1 MSHSV
6 PARLFP
12 CLLSLCVLVAC
23 GGGGG
28 TGQEF
33 AASASSSSSS
43 SSSSSGAGAGL
54 AISAASVSANS
65 VTVTGTG
72 FGSRTRVAPLKFED
86 FDGRATGAAPATFG
100 YHNYG
105 GFGGTT
111 TVDASAA
118 FSGSKSLLHQS
129 HAGPASPEDSVEE
142 SFPHI
147 AVRGFSSQELY
158 LSYRIKFRTNGGRIA
173 QLKFNRSGMEVSGDC
188 YGGSPKFYSSYYPVG
203 PSTNRYDSDKTLA
216 GGVQGGILR
225 RDGTRD
231 EGWAGEVNMGSG
243 TVIPLKEDTWYQVE
257 EYYRLNDIG
266 QSNGQHLTWVNGN
279 LQINRTALQVRSDAT
294 QVLNCSYLVIGMD
307 YWLNPGS
314 TNGVS
319 VWYDDH
325 YLDTSRARLVLA
337 NAASWS
343 ASTQRIPLPAS
354 AWSGNSIAAP
364 LLRSGLAAGPAW
376 LYVVNASGAVS
387 NAWPITLP

>member
-1 MSHSV
+1 M
-6 PARLFP
+6 
-12 CLLSLCVLVAC
+12 
-23 GGGGG
+23 
-28 TGQEF
+28 
-33 AASASSSSSS
+33 SSSV
-43 SSSSSGAGAGL
+43 AGF
-54 AISAASVSANS
+54 AISAASVSAGN
-65 VTVTGTG
+65 VTVTGAG
-72 FGSRTRVAPLKFED
+72 FGSRAQAAPLKFED
-86 FDGRATGAAPATFG
+86 FDSRTVGAAPVSFG
-100 YHNYG
+100 YYNYG

-129 HAGPASPEDSVEE
+129 HSGPASPEGAVEE

-173 QLKFNRSGMEVSGDC
+173 QLKFNRSGMEVNGDC

-203 PSTNRYDSDKTLA
+203 PSVNRYDSDKTLA

-231 EGWAGEVNMGSG
+231 EGWAGEASMGSG
-243 TVIPLKEDTWYQVE
+243 TVIPLQEEVWYQVE

-279 LQINRTALQVRSDAT
+279 LQINRNALQVRSDAT
-294 QVLNCSYLVIGMD
+294 HMLNCSYLVIGMD

-325 YLDTSRARLVLA
+325 YLDTSRARVVLA
-337 NAASWS
+337 NAATWS
-343 ASTQRIPLPAS
+343 AATLRAPLPAS
-354 AWSGNSIAAP
+354 AWSGSSITAP
-364 LLRSGLAAGPAW
+364 LLRSGFAAGQAW
-376 LYVVNASGAVS
+376 LYVVRDDGAVS
-387 NAWPITLP
+387 NSWPISLP